1 MTVFIEILAVVAIAA
16 VVIVLVSGLIN
27 MAQGGSPNRSNQLM
41 QARVMFQFIAIVLV
55 LLAVFL
61 FRK

>member
-1 MTVFIEILAVVAIAA
+1 MTVFIEILAVIAIAA
-16 VVIVLVSGLIN
+16 VVIVLVRGLLN
-27 MAQGGSPNRSNQLM
+27 MAQGGAPSRSNQLM
-41 QARVMFQFIAIVLV
+41 QARVMLQFIAIVLV